1 MAVID
6 WGLWDAVTA
15 AAARLGPGSAA
26 EFGDRFTRVQ
36 PSGMQVLTGADFAL
50 SSEGRSVAL
59 TLTIASAEHIADV
72 IGRPL
77 DADVHQAMA
86 EEVAVTFAYASLL
99 LLERSEYSEA
109 EVSVVHE
116 HARAADKP
124 MAYVADD
131 RADLE
136 RMAVRDDTLSRF
148 EQVGGVAVPWVPH
161 MARMQLLRDRVTE
174 RRQAA
179 AAATAESQPRVGPYQ
194 PVRRFPPKRSAQR
207 QDRIAELRAR
217 IESGER
223 PPASVPASQ
232 PTAATPVP
240 SDPAALHP
248 REFELLVRELLEA
261 MGLTA
266 KETPYSKDDGVD
278 VVAEDHRPFRR
289 GRVVVQAKRYAGSVG
304 VTTVRELNGVLP
316 LHRAQRGIVVTTG
329 TFTREAV
336 ATAALLGIEL
346 VDGVELRQALAEML
360 PR

>member
-15 AAARLGPGSAA
+15 AAVRVGPSSAA

-50 SSEGRSVAL
+50 SSADRLVAM

-161 MARMQLLRDRVTE
+161 MLRMQLLRDRVTE
-174 RRQAA
+174 RRQASA
-179 AAATAESQPRVGPYQ
+179 AVEAAQPRFGSYQ
-194 PVRRFPPKRSAQR
+194 PVRRFPPKRSAER

-240 SDPAALHP
+240 TDPAALHP
-248 REFELLVRELLEA
+248 REFELLVKELLEA

-336 ATAALLGIEL
+336 ATADLLGIEL
-346 VDGVELRQALAEML
+346 VDGAELRQALAEML